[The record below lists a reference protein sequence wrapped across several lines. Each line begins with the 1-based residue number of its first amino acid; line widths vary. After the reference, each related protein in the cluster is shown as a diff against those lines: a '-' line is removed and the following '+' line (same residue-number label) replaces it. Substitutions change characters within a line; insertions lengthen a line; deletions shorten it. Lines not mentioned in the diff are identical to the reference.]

1 MDKEVIDS
9 LIEKKPKLGAYREK
23 LEGMQPGCYIVHKSW
38 GLGKIESYDQAL
50 GKMIINFEN
59 DDEKQGHPMD
69 PAFFVDK
76 IDVIPENHVITRH
89 RSDSTKIEQQL
100 KEQPVEV
107 IIQILEQKKDRQASV
122 IDIEKTLVL
131 LLGETRYKKWWN
143 ATKKLLVKEPR
154 IGVPPKKTEPYVLR
168 DVPITPEEEILEEFH
183 RIKNPKSKI
192 LLAEKLRALSSDKKE
207 LEKDLPEI
215 FDILTHSIQ
224 KSSTHLSQADRLHGV
239 WVRNDLGRG
248 LEEDVEELD
257 PTSASII
264 QETASFVGLAAELP
278 TAYCCRLLELLT
290 RVFPDKWPTIT
301 LGIVREGSGKL
312 LTDSINFRIEK
323 EKLDLLEE
331 SFGRWVAEQGIK
343 SPILLWIVKNR
354 HSKKFGRIMAGL
366 MTPPGVNMSLQS
378 RSGT

>member
-50 GKMIINFEN
+50 GKMIINFE
-59 DDEKQGHPMD
+59 DDEEKQGHPMD

-143 ATKKLLVKEPR
+143 PTKKSGNCEIP
-154 IGVPPKKTEPYVLR
+154 VL
-168 DVPITPEEEILEEFH
+168 
-183 RIKNPKSKI
+183 
-192 LLAEKLRALSSDKKE
+192 
-207 LEKDLPEI
+207 
-215 FDILTHSIQ
+215 
-224 KSSTHLSQADRLHGV
+224 
-239 WVRNDLGRG
+239 
-248 LEEDVEELD
+248 
-257 PTSASII
+257 
-264 QETASFVGLAAELP
+264 
-278 TAYCCRLLELLT
+278 
-290 RVFPDKWPTIT
+290 
-301 LGIVREGSGKL
+301 
-312 LTDSINFRIEK
+312 
-323 EKLDLLEE
+323 
-331 SFGRWVAEQGIK
+331 
-343 SPILLWIVKNR
+343 
-354 HSKKFGRIMAGL
+354 
-366 MTPPGVNMSLQS
+366 
-378 RSGT
+378 